1 MILFQNLCI
10 WSTFSFTFLF
20 LFFPFFLQIHEL
32 HEKENTLVIRQKRES
47 QNRGDKKTKHAKFYE
62 KRTFLSPYI
71 PGGKRYSFSGKF
83 ACFVFSWPPFGDL
96 PFCLITDEQQFL
108 WREAVEIKYILHWY
122 GQLPTTM
129 CLKNFK
135 KLKLITKTNWN
146 KKCLHCS
153 KNPHEMGLKVFNEQV
168 KSFWSEFAGVMADVF
183 RIRETTVVTFK
194 ETVGWLLPK

>member
-1 MILFQNLCI
+1 MSAHGIFTVGRAIVPTQEKKTLIKLVIQLYLILFQNICI

-20 LFFPFFLQIHEL
+20 LFFFRFFLQIHEL

-71 PGGKRYSFSGKF
+71 SGGKRYSFSGN
-83 ACFVFSWPPFGDL
+83 L

-135 KLKLITKTNWN
+135 KSKLITKTN
-146 KKCLHCS
+146 
-153 KNPHEMGLKVFNEQV
+153 
-168 KSFWSEFAGVMADVF
+168 
-183 RIRETTVVTFK
+183 
-194 ETVGWLLPK
+194 